1 MAALEPVLNACMSL
15 QMSTLWHT
23 APVLLLLA
31 LHSPFAA
38 SELLPG
44 SQCALCLQA
53 VRQNSDSDD
62 EGFRPGD
69 LSWEAVMA
77 SMQQTDALEGP
88 EAEQALRVLVA
99 SKKGEKGSR
108 KRKHASKA

>member
-1 MAALEPVLNACMSL
+1 MSIV
-15 QMSTLWHT
+15 H
-23 APVLLLLA
+23 
-31 LHSPFAA
+31 
-38 SELLPG
+38 
-44 SQCALCLQA
+44 LQA
-53 VRQNSDSDD
+53 IRQGSDSDD

-77 SMQQTDALEGP
+77 SMQQTDALEVP
-88 EAEQALRVLVA
+88 EAGQALSLPVV

>member
-1 MAALEPVLNACMSL
+1 MLTTGIVY
-15 QMSTLWHT
+15 
-23 APVLLLLA
+23 
-31 LHSPFAA
+31 
-38 SELLPG
+38 
-44 SQCALCLQA
+44 LQA
-53 VRQNSDSDD
+53 VRQSSDSDD

-88 EAEQALRVLVA
+88 EAEQALSLPVA
-99 SKKGEKGSR
+99 SQKGEKGSR